1 MPRTVFP
8 RPSGR
13 VAFRRTEFINTTER
27 ADIGV
32 FGGSGFYSLID
43 NAREV
48 WIETPYGA
56 PSDRIALVE
65 IAGKKVAF
73 LPRHG
78 KDHRFPPQAINYRA
92 NLYAMKMLGVKRIIA
107 PNACGSLKKEVKP
120 GSMVVCDQIV
130 DRTSGRKDTFFDGPI
145 TTHVSFADPYC
156 PTLRPIASD
165 VLRSLGIDTHDR
177 GTVVVI
183 QGPRFSTRAESKWF
197 QSQGW
202 EVINMTQY
210 PESYLARE
218 LEICFVNISLI
229 TDYDVGIDGMAPVSH
244 HEVME
249 VFKKNNDRVREAI
262 GKIVE
267 RISVGADCTCHHALD
282 GARG

>member
-1 MPRTVFP
+1 M
-8 RPSGR
+8 
-13 VAFRRTEFINTTER
+13 ETTER

-32 FGGSGFYSLID
+32 FGGSGFYSLIE

-56 PSDRIALVE
+56 PSDKVALGE
-65 IAGKKVAF
+65 IAGKRVAF

-92 NLYAMKMLGVKRIIA
+92 NLYAMKMLGVKHIIA
-107 PNACGSLKKEVKP
+107 PNACGSLKKEVAP
-120 GSMVVCDQIV
+120 GSMVVCDQVV
-130 DRTSGRKDTFFDGPI
+130 DRTTGRHDTFFDGPI

-156 PTLRPIASD
+156 PTLRPIAID
-165 VLRSLGIDTHDR
+165 ALRSLGIDTHET

-183 QGPRFSTRAESKWF
+183 QGPRFSTRSESKWF

-210 PESYLARE
+210 PECYLARE

-229 TDYDVGIDGMAPVSH
+229 TDYDVGLPGTEPVSH
-244 HEVME
+244 HAVME
-249 VFKKNNDRVREAI
+249 VFKKNNDRVKDAI
-262 GKIVE
+262 GKIVAA
-267 RISVGADCTCHHALD
+267 IDTGADCSCHHALD
-282 GARG
+282 GSRG